1 MKLITKAF
9 LLTLMMTTASCGGD
23 KEEEINKKSI
33 QALAE
38 AKNIE
43 DLKKVKIIVSSD
55 YETLRSQLNQI
66 NASLEKLDTVKKAF
80 NVTAVMVKDTLFK
93 HFIEF
98 QGNVQTKQNVVITS
112 EYGGKIRKIYVKSG
126 ESVRKNQ
133 LLAKIED
140 GGLNEQ
146 VLRLQ
151 SQSDLSQTTFQRQ
164 EKLWNQKIGS
174 EIAFLQ
180 AKTEAESSVNAYEQ
194 ARAQLGKTLIKAP
207 FKGTIDN
214 IITEEGTNATIGTA
228 IFRIVNL
235 DNMYVEV
242 QIPEK
247 FITSIKV
254 GTKAMVFMPILNK
267 SIESKVRQVS
277 NFINPNNRSFTIEVA
292 IPNLK
297 GMIKPNLTAKVS
309 INDYTSESA
318 KLIPQSIISK
328 NGKGEEYIYLA
339 ELRSG
344 KTYAKKRIIKTSK
357 SQEGITEVIEGLEV
371 GDQLIIEGARS
382 IKENQLIN
390 IQ

>member
-1 MKLITKAF
+1 
-9 LLTLMMTTASCGGD
+9 
-23 KEEEINKKSI
+23 
-33 QALAE
+33 
-38 AKNIE
+38 
-43 DLKKVKIIVSSD
+43 
-55 YETLRSQLNQI
+55 
-66 NASLEKLDTVKKAF
+66 
-80 NVTAVMVKDTLFK
+80 
-93 HFIEF
+93 
-98 QGNVQTKQNVVITS
+98 
-112 EYGGKIRKIYVKSG
+112 
-126 ESVRKNQ
+126 
-133 LLAKIED
+133 
-140 GGLNEQ
+140 
-146 VLRLQ
+146 
-151 SQSDLSQTTFQRQ
+151 
-164 EKLWNQKIGS
+164 
-174 EIAFLQ
+174 
-180 AKTEAESSVNAYEQ
+180 
-194 ARAQLGKTLIKAP
+194 
-207 FKGTIDN
+207 
-214 IITEEGTNATIGTA
+214 
-228 IFRIVNL
+228 
-235 DNMYVEV
+235 
-242 QIPEK
+242 
-247 FITSIKV
+247 
-254 GTKAMVFMPILNK
+254 MVFMPILNK